1 MPMWLHNTLQKLVKE
16 LLKADSASSIYQKE
30 PLGEYDLLWFFV
42 LWFWWFC
49 LWPKNQELL
58 LGDFDV
64 LRFLMIANFG
74 DCKLAVFVPEVVE
87 RTTAS
92 KPRTACGNSHGRGQG
107 YLSKRRLSW
116 ESDWRHAITGIRFSS
131 ATKLNRW
138 WSSSGGS
145 SFSKAVLIY
154 PILLVQD
161 DKWQSTK
168 WQITEWQKMTNLQEN
183 DKKMPN
189 KMTNLQ
195 VAKMALFSR
204 SYHILL
210 FVIYVCDFSRPAIFL
225 QTKWQTKIEITIYI
239 FFSGFSWPRIF

>member
-1 MPMWLHNTLQKLVKE
+1 MLGDGVSTDSRPASRQPTVRKMTIASHGSPSGWCGRTAMKLPDQWPKQQFLMFLAKPLTMIKHHQPLTVLSLFRDQDANVAPQYFAE
-16 LLKADSASSIYQKE
+16 NCQGVAEGRFCFFYQKE
-30 PLGEYDLLWFFV
+30 PLGEYGLLWSFV

-49 LWPKNQELL
+49 LWPKNQELR

-131 ATKLNRW
+131 PPRSTDDEAAVVAPRSQKL
-138 WSSSGGS
+138 
-145 SFSKAVLIY
+145 
-154 PILLVQD
+154 
-161 DKWQSTK
+161 
-168 WQITEWQKMTNLQEN
+168 
-183 DKKMPN
+183 
-189 KMTNLQ
+189 
-195 VAKMALFSR
+195 
-204 SYHILL
+204 
-210 FVIYVCDFSRPAIFL
+210 C
-225 QTKWQTKIEITIYI
+225 
-239 FFSGFSWPRIF
+239 

>member
-1 MPMWLHNTLQKLVKE
+1 MPMWLHNTLQKIVKE

-30 PLGEYDLLWFFV
+30 PLGEYGLLWSFV

-49 LWPKNQELL
+49 LWPKNQELR

-131 ATKLNRW
+131 PPRSTDDEAAVVAPRSQKL
-138 WSSSGGS
+138 
-145 SFSKAVLIY
+145 
-154 PILLVQD
+154 
-161 DKWQSTK
+161 
-168 WQITEWQKMTNLQEN
+168 
-183 DKKMPN
+183 
-189 KMTNLQ
+189 
-195 VAKMALFSR
+195 
-204 SYHILL
+204 
-210 FVIYVCDFSRPAIFL
+210 C
-225 QTKWQTKIEITIYI
+225 
-239 FFSGFSWPRIF
+239 